1 MLILRS
7 LKSVVASQEPLD
19 IEISGLLAFRYFCGQ
34 PLDLG
39 FGKGVD
45 MNGLHCIVL
54 GSQDAGSENKVWSF
68 S

>member
-1 MLILRS
+1 MCCSLTGAIGYRNIRS
-7 LKSVVASQEPLD
+7 FSFQ
-19 IEISGLLAFRYFCGQ
+19 IFFGQ

-45 MNGLHCIVL
+45 MNGLDCIVL

>member
-19 IEISGLLAFRYFCGQ
+19 IEISGLFQIFFGQ

-54 GSQDAGSENKVWSF
+54 GPQDAGSENKVWSF